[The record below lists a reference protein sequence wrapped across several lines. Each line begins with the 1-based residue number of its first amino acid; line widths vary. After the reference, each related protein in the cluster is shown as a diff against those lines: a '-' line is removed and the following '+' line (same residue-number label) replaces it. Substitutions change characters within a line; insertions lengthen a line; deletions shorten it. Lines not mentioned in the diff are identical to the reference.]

1 MSLKVV
7 IIGAVATGPKAGCR
21 IKRLDPKAQVIMVD
35 RDEIFAYSGCGIPY
49 YVSGDVADLDGLT
62 TTSFHLV
69 RDAAFF
75 EGAKGV
81 QVLCGWEAV
90 KIDRQAKEVF
100 LEEVKSG
107 ATQILSYDK
116 LVIATGSQPQI
127 PPIPGADLPGIWPV
141 ANLHQAEA
149 IKEALAHGRVSAA
162 AVLGAGPTGLEMAEA
177 LADLWGVEVHLFE
190 VAEQVLPGLLDREM
204 ASFVEHHARQKGL
217 NLYLEAR
224 VDRFV
229 GDPAD
234 GVRAVLAGG
243 VETAVEMVVL
253 ATGVRPAGRLA
264 AEAGL
269 EVSQMGAIRVNEHL
283 QTSDPDI
290 YAGGDCVVNK
300 NLITGQET
308 YLASGS
314 IANRQGR
321 VIGNNIVAGA
331 HRAVFPG
338 VVGSWIMKFFDL
350 AVGKVGL
357 STSKAVEAGF
367 DPVGSLVVQADR
379 AHFHPDNQLMYLKL
393 IADRKTRRVLG
404 VQCLGQ
410 GRDAVAARID
420 ALAAVLPFK
429 PTVED
434 IANLELAYAPPF
446 SSAMDILNAAANTTA
461 NLIDGLLEDI
471 SPQEFSRALNKEDPE
486 VVFLDIRR
494 TVQAESFIEALGH
507 KGWQNIPQETLAT
520 RLDEVPRGRPIFLIC
535 NSGARSY
542 EAQITLRQ
550 AGVGQTYNLA
560 GGMAAVKMSGEEVLK
575 EQGEE

>member
-35 RDEIFAYSGCGIPY
+35 RDDIFAYSGCGIPY
-49 YVSGDVADLDGLT
+49 YVSGDVADLEGLK
-62 TTSFHLV
+62 TTSFQMV

-75 EGAKGV
+75 EGAKGI
-81 QVLCGWEAV
+81 QVMCGWEAV
-90 KIDRQAKEVF
+90 KIDRRAKEVL
-100 LEEVKSG
+100 LEEVKGG
-107 ATQILSYDK
+107 AQQVLGYDK

-127 PPIPGADLPGIWPV
+127 PPIPGADLAGIWPV
-141 ANLHQAEA
+141 ANLHQAQA
-149 IKEALAHGRVSAA
+149 IKEALVQGRVGAA

-177 LADLWGVEVHLFE
+177 LADLWEVEVHLYE

-229 GDPAD
+229 GDPGD

-253 ATGVRPAGRLA
+253 ATGVRPSSRLA
-264 AEAGL
+264 SEAGL

-321 VIGNNIVAGA
+321 VIANNIVAGA
-331 HRAVFPG
+331 NRAVFPG

-367 DPVGSLVVQADR
+367 DPVGALVVQADR
-379 AHFHPDNQLMYLKL
+379 AHFYPDNQLMYLKL
-393 IADRKTRRVLG
+393 IADRKTRRILG
-404 VQCLGQ
+404 VQCLGE

-420 ALAAVLPFK
+420 AVAAAMPFK
-429 PTVED
+429 PTVEE

-446 SSAMDILNAAANTTA
+446 ASAMDILNAAANTTA

-471 SPQEFSRALNKEDPE
+471 SPQEFSRTLNKEDPE

-494 TVQAESFIEALGH
+494 PVQAEPFVETLGH

-520 RLDEVPRGRPIFLIC
+520 RLDEVPRSRPIFLVC

-542 EAQITLRQ
+542 EAQTTLRQ
-550 AGVGQTYNLA
+550 AGVNQTYNLA

-575 EQGEE
+575 EKGEE

>member
-1 MSLKVV
+1 VSLKVV
-7 IIGAVATGPKAGCR
+7 IIGAVAAGPKAGCR

-35 RDEIFAYSGCGIPY
+35 RDEIFAYGGCGIPY
-49 YVSGDVADLDGLT
+49 YVSGDVADLDGLK
-62 TTSFHLV
+62 TTSFHMV

-75 EGAKGV
+75 EGAKGI
-81 QVLCGWEAV
+81 QVLAGWEAV
-90 KIDRQAKEVF
+90 KIDRQAKEVL
-100 LEEVKSG
+100 LEEVNGG
-107 ATQILSYDK
+107 ARQTLGYDK
-116 LVIATGSQPQI
+116 LVMTTGSQPVI
-127 PPIPGADLPGIWPV
+127 PPIPGADLAGIWPV

-149 IKEALAHGRVSAA
+149 IKEALVQGRVGAA
-162 AVLGAGPTGLEMAEA
+162 GVLGAGPTGLEMAEA

-224 VDRFV
+224 VDRFA

-234 GVRAVLAGG
+234 GVRAVLAGDQ
-243 VETAVEMVVL
+243 ETAVEMVVL
-253 ATGVRPAGRLA
+253 ATGVRPASRLA
-264 AEAGL
+264 AEAEL
-269 EVSQMGAIRVNEHL
+269 AVSRMGAIQVNEHL

-300 NLITGQET
+300 NLIIGQET

-321 VIGNNIVAGA
+321 VIGNNIVTGA
-331 HRAVFPG
+331 RRAVFPG

-350 AVGKVGL
+350 GVGKAGL

-367 DPVGSLVVQADR
+367 DPVGALVVQADR
-379 AHFHPDNQLMYLKL
+379 AHFYPDNQLMYLKL

-404 VQCLGQ
+404 VQCLGE

-420 ALAAVLPFK
+420 AVAAALPFK
-429 PTVED
+429 PTLEE

-446 SSAMDILNAAANTTA
+446 ASAMDILNAAANTTA
-461 NLIDGLLEDI
+461 NLIDGLLAEI

-486 VVFLDIRR
+486 AVFLDIRR
-494 TVQAESFIEALGH
+494 PVQAAPYLKALGH
-507 KGWQNIPQETLAT
+507 KGWQNIPQETLAA

-542 EAQITLRQ
+542 EAQVTLRQ
-550 AGVGQTYNLA
+550 AGVSQTYNLA
-560 GGMAAVKMSGEEVLK
+560 GGLAAVKMSGEELLK
-575 EQGEE
+575 KMGEE